1 MKKRF
6 RTFQQCYSSDCG
18 QTCVR
23 MIARHFG
30 RDIDYSYICSLA
42 DSDRMGLTI
51 AEMGSLLKKLDFD
64 SVAVNIPVSV
74 LDKMP
79 LPAILYWNQNHYV
92 VLYKIDRKKEVYH
105 IADPSLGKVKYRK
118 SDFLRQFAT
127 SSESQGLAIALEP
140 TPAFYD
146 RSFPKSKAVRN
157 LCNFIYLHLSDN
169 KRSLF
174 WVTLLTILIL
184 ATDIAIPFLFQHTI
198 DDGIMSRDIALIWLL
213 ALSQIAIFLGNY
225 GANSVADI
233 ILTKLGLRIG
243 INMLDKYLEKLLRM
257 PLSFFS
263 RHSPSDLIQ
272 RIDDH
277 NRIKDFM
284 MSMPAM
290 TVFTTLNLTIFGAIL
305 IYFSPLIALIFFS
318 LSLADIGWM
327 LLFLRFRREID
338 YSTSNKTSENRN
350 NIFEI
355 IGGIEEIKASK
366 AIDARVRSWHDIQK
380 SINALSLKSA
390 FLNIYQ
396 KGGNL
401 LMVRLRDVVITGLC
415 AMMVVQDQMTLGIM
429 MTVSYITGHLDQPF
443 SNIIGSINSVQ
454 DSLMAYQR
462 IYGVT
467 SNFDKIKPRNK
478 EIGNIESLKF
488 ENVSFKYPGGGSP
501 WVLKEC
507 SLEIPIGQSIAI
519 VGESGCGKSTL
530 LKLISSSYIPQ
541 KGRITVNGQEKELL
555 NEESYSSQLGIV
567 MQSGSVFS
575 ATILENIGFSDMTP
589 DIEKARK
596 AAQMACIDEF
606 IESLPMGYNTKI
618 GKTGIELSGGQ
629 CQRLFIARALYRNP
643 AILIL
648 DEATSSLDASTEAR
662 IMDNIFRYCEGRT
675 LIVAAHR
682 LSTVRNADKI
692 VVIHDGIIAESGSH
706 DRLVE
711 HNGRYAD
718 LIKCQMATADSCS

>member
-51 AEMGSLLKKLDFD
+51 SEIGTLLKKLNFD

-92 VLYKIDRKKEVYH
+92 VLYKIDRKKEIYY

-118 SDFLRQFAT
+118 SDFLRKFAT

-140 TPAFYD
+140 TPDFYD

-157 LCNFIYLHLSDN
+157 LCSFIYLHLSDN

-290 TVFTTLNLTIFGAIL
+290 TIFTTLNLTIFGAIL

-380 SINALSLKSA
+380 SINGLSLKSA

-467 SNFDKIKPRNK
+467 SNFDKIRPRHYEVGK
-478 EIGNIESLKF
+478 IESLKF

-507 SLEIPIGQSIAI
+507 NLEIPIGRSVAI

-555 NEESYSSQLGIV
+555 NEEYYSSQLGIV

-692 VVIHDGIIAESGSH
+692 VVIQDGGIAEAGSH
-706 DRLVE
+706 EQLVE
-711 HNGRYAD
+711 YNGRYAD
-718 LIKCQMATADSCS
+718 LIRCQVATSDSCS